1 MPQLGAD
8 ALEARIFEVVRND
21 TIGRS
26 DLEAPPQVLDI
37 TDIGEEPCDLDG
49 VAGARP
55 VGGDQQVDRGDPPI
69 VELSLPPVAEH
80 LAVAASLDRIHEVG
94 AAGTCGGT
102 PKSASPV
109 ARSGR
114 SSSSR

>member
-37 TDIGEEPCDLDG
+37 TDIGEEPCEPATSSRSLRSRR
-49 VAGARP
+49 GARWY
-55 VGGDQQVDRGDPPI
+55 
-69 VELSLPPVAEH
+69 
-80 LAVAASLDRIHEVG
+80 
-94 AAGTCGGT
+94 C
-102 PKSASPV
+102 
-109 ARSGR
+109 
-114 SSSSR
+114 